1 MNFRLVG
8 SIARSLLL
16 ARRRQTIIAA
26 IGVTFSITMFIALL
40 GFMAGLNDL
49 LDGLMTNRSAHIRLF
64 NELEPAKIQ
73 PVERS
78 PEYKNQYHFV
88 RSVKP
93 GNARQQVYNSGAIK
107 QTLLKDIRV
116 LGVSGK
122 ISTPVFFTNI
132 AADIAGVIN
141 GIEVQ
146 QESALFHFDEYM
158 VEGHA
163 TDIDKLSNS
172 IILGKGLAEKLSVN
186 VGDRV
191 QVATVG
197 GVLFQLK
204 VAGFYQNGMSEVD
217 KTQSYASVATVQK
230 LMGEP
235 NTFITEI
242 QIKLKDMALAPA
254 LAIEYGELFEM
265 NAVDIQSANAQL
277 ETGSFLRTLISYA
290 VGIVLLVVAGFGIYN
305 ILNMMIY
312 EKMDTIAIL
321 KATGFSGKDV
331 QRVFLLIAL
340 SIGVFGGLAGL
351 LTGLGLSVLI
361 DQVPFTTASLPSVTT
376 YPVDYNPVFYL
387 IGAIFSLVTTF
398 FAGWFPARKAS
409 KIDPVLII
417 RGK

>member
-1 MNFRLVG
+1 
-8 SIARSLLL
+8 
-16 ARRRQTIIAA
+16 
-26 IGVTFSITMFIALL
+26 
-40 GFMAGLNDL
+40 
-49 LDGLMTNRSAHIRLF
+49 
-64 NELEPAKIQ
+64 
-73 PVERS
+73 
-78 PEYKNQYHFV
+78 
-88 RSVKP
+88 
-93 GNARQQVYNSGAIK
+93 
-107 QTLLKDIRV
+107 
-116 LGVSGK
+116 
-122 ISTPVFFTNI
+122 
-132 AADIAGVIN
+132 
-141 GIEVQ
+141 
-146 QESALFHFDEYM
+146 
-158 VEGHA
+158 
-163 TDIDKLSNS
+163 
-172 IILGKGLAEKLSVN
+172 
-186 VGDRV
+186 
-191 QVATVG
+191 
-197 GVLFQLK
+197 
-204 VAGFYQNGMSEVD
+204 MSEVD

-254 LAIEYGELFEM
+254 LASEYGQLYEI

-351 LTGLGLSVLI
+351 LAGLGLSVLI
-361 DQVPFTTASLPSVTT
+361 DQVPFTTPSLPSVTT

-387 IGAIFSLVTTF
+387 IGAVFSLVTTF

-409 KIDPVLII
+409 KTDPVLII